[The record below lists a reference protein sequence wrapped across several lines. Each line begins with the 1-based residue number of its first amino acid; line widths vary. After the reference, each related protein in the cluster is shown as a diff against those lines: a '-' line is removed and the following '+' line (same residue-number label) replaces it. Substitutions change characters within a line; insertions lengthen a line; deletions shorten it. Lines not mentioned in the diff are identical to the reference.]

1 MFKLLPYPHDREGLR
16 SIEQGLLTLQDPPPP
31 FLQIHAIC
39 CQYIPGEK
47 EHVIARGHSLLLPL
61 I

>member
-1 MFKLLPYPHDREGLR
+1 MLPYPQDHESLR

-31 FLQIHAIC
+31 FLQIHDIC
-39 CQYIPGEK
+39 CQCIPREK
-47 EHVIARGHSLLLPL
+47 EHVIARGHPLLLPL